1 MYTIP
6 WYLGYL
12 LILYI
17 VGIGSIPDA
26 VLAQLGNHRNL
37 GVHSEMFSD
46 GVVELALK
54 GNITNTEKSIMTGKI
69 VSSFSVG
76 SKILYDFMNNN
87 PYVGKLFMIL

>member
-1 MYTIP
+1 M
-6 WYLGYL
+6 L
-12 LILYI
+12 LNF

-26 VLAQLGNHRNL
+26 VLAQLGNHKNL

-76 SKILYDFMNNN
+76 TKTLYDFMHNN
-87 PYVGKLFMIL
+87 PYVGKSLQ